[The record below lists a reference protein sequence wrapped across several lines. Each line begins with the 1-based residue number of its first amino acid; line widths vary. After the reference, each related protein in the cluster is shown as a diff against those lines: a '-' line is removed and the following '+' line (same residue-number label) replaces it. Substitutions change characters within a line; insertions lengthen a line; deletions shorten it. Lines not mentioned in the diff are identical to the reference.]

1 MTEKFDMVA
10 IGTGSA
16 ASAVASRCRAAGW
29 KVAIVD
35 SRPFGGTCS
44 LRGCDPK
51 KILVGATEA
60 FDWARRMEGMGIQV
74 ERLQIN
80 WQELMRFK
88 RSFTA
93 PAPKRTEE
101 ALAKAGIAGF
111 HGHARFITHPLFR

>member
-16 ASAVASRCRAAGW
+16 PSAAAARCRAAGW

-51 KILVGATEA
+51 KNLVGAAEA
-60 FDWARRMEGMGIQV
+60 FDWARRMGGMGLQA
-74 ERLQIN
+74 EKLQIN
-80 WQELMRFK
+80 WQN
-88 RSFTA
+88 
-93 PAPKRTEE
+93 
-101 ALAKAGIAGF
+101 
-111 HGHARFITHPLFR
+111 